1 MTSISA
7 EPAVRPRLTPA
18 AALLLGLALS
28 VAWVGGNLLLPGLA
42 PSGIA
47 STTARLGIYAAVLLG
62 LWQGL
67 ERTALAPERRLAVWL
82 AIAIPLTLWLA
93 LAWSLAIQG
102 AFRPVPG
109 AGRVPRL
116 PLAIFL
122 PLIVGLPLLLRSRAL
137 AAVLDATPAHW
148 LVALQV
154 YRILGGVFL
163 VNWMHGAVSGI
174 FAWPASVGDM
184 LTGIMA
190 LPVALTLAAG
200 SAGARRAAVL
210 WNIFGIADLALAVT
224 LGSLSSPGPV
234 QLFGFD
240 IPGAQ
245 LGTYPTVLTP
255 AFAVPLSILL
265 HALSLRQ
272 LRRRAAHIAPAR
284 VALA

>member
-7 EPAVRPRLTPA
+7 EPAARPRLTPA

-28 VAWVGGNLLLPGLA
+28 VAWVGGNFLVPALA

-47 STTARLGIYAAVLLG
+47 STAIRLGIYVAVLLG

-67 ERTALAPERRLAVWL
+67 ERTPVAPERRLAVWL

-93 LAWSLAIQG
+93 LAWSLALDG
-102 AFRPVPG
+102 AFRPG

-154 YRILGGVFL
+154 YRIL
-163 VNWMHGAVSGI
+163 
-174 FAWPASVGDM
+174 
-184 LTGIMA
+184 
-190 LPVALTLAAG
+190 
-200 SAGARRAAVL
+200 
-210 WNIFGIADLALAVT
+210 
-224 LGSLSSPGPV
+224 
-234 QLFGFD
+234 
-240 IPGAQ
+240 
-245 LGTYPTVLTP
+245 
-255 AFAVPLSILL
+255 
-265 HALSLRQ
+265 
-272 LRRRAAHIAPAR
+272 
-284 VALA
+284 